1 MTNKIRDLDIKLDI
15 ISKLLDAIEK
25 YPDERIGQIIY
36 NSVAQELDIWDIAD
50 TFYIEDK
57 AMLRCINKRIKHLE

>member
-15 ISKLLDAIEK
+15 ISKLLDAIER
-25 YPDERIGQIIY
+25 YPEERIGQIIY
-36 NSVAQELDIWDIAD
+36 NCVAKELNIWEISD

-57 AMLRCINKRIKHLE
+57 VLLDCINKRIK

>member
-25 YPDERIGQIIY
+25 YPEERIGQIIY
-36 NSVAQELDIWDIAD
+36 NCVGTRLDLWELSDLCCL
-50 TFYIEDK
+50 EDSELLK
-57 AMLRCINKRIKHLE
+57 EISNKSKPLE